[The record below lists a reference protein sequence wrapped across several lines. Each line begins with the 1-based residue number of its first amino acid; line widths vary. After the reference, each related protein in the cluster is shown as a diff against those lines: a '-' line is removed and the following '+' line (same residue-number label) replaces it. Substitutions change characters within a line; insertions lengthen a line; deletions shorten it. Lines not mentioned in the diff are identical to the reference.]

1 MLPRIICLAVLSAIA
16 GTLATTSDAEAGSR
30 WRLRYLNPYYYVYPP
45 RPLDLYSSDYGD
57 EDDFDDDESLS
68 YYDEPDDGYYVPRY
82 RNDEPGQFA
91 QKRKKTVKA
100 VPAAKPLVK
109 KSVAVTEK
117 KPAVVASK
125 KIAAVT
131 EKKIEVATKGSAV
144 VSAETKVAPVT
155 AGMPCDKAEKII
167 SGYGFTSVK
176 PTVCTGEVFAFDA
189 TRSGKAYVIK
199 LSSASG
205 ELTEVKKVQ

>member
-1 MLPRIICLAVLSAIA
+1 MLPRIICLAILSAIA

-30 WRLRYLNPYYYVYPP
+30 WRLHYLNPYYYVYPP

-57 EDDFDDDESLS
+57 EDDFDDDQYLS
-68 YYDEPDDGYYVPRY
+68 YYDEPDDGYYMPRY
-82 RNDEPGQFA
+82 RNDEPGQIA
-91 QKRKKTVKA
+91 QKKKKTVKA
-100 VPAAKPLVK
+100 VPVTKPVAK
-109 KSVAVTEK
+109 KSVAATEK
-117 KPAVVASK
+117 KPVTIASK
-125 KIAAVT
+125 KIATAT
-131 EKKIEVATKGSAV
+131 EKKIVVATGGNTAASTGK
-144 VSAETKVAPVT
+144 KVAPVT
-155 AGMPCDKAEKII
+155 SGMSCDRAEKII

-176 PTVCTGEVFAFDA
+176 PTACTGQVFAFNA